1 MGMTLSF
8 SNGKIPMDYYFFFLG
23 GEETQTNMLVQLF

>member
-1 MGMTLSF
+1 MGMALSF
-8 SNGKIPMDYYFFFLG
+8 SNGKVPMDYFFFLG